1 LSPAAGLPV
10 AVALALAIALLAC
23 ERKEGTEKRGAL
35 PPLSA
40 SSWLA
45 ALDVPEFGMALA
57 SVPLGA
63 RTPRPVLIAIH
74 GDADRPEWQ
83 CGSYRHVTRRKAFV
97 LCPRGVLRADQR
109 FTLGTPADT
118 ARELRE
124 ALPVLKARFGAHVAA
139 GAVVLAGL
147 GPSVEHAIDLALKE
161 PSFFSYLLLVDG
173 SVRRFDLPA
182 MARFGQAGGRRVLV
196 VCSVSAC
203 DTDVE
208 ARLSALK
215 PAGVATRVVHVER
228 GRGLDTEMVARLQKE
243 FAWLVAK
250 DARWQ

>member
-1 LSPAAGLPV
+1 LSPAAGPRI

-23 ERKEGTEKRGAL
+23 QRQERTEKGRAL

-45 ALDVPEFGMALA
+45 PLDVPEFGAALA

-74 GDADRPEWQ
+74 GDADRPEWA
-83 CGSYRHVTRRKAFV
+83 CGSYRHITRRKAFV
-97 LCPRGVLRADQR
+97 LCPRGVSREDR
-109 FTLGTPADT
+109 FTLGTTADT

-147 GPSVEHAIDLALKE
+147 GPSVEHAVDLALKE

-173 SVRRFDLPA
+173 SMRRFDLPA
-182 MARFGQAGGRRVLV
+182 MTRFGQAGGRRVLV
-196 VCSVSAC
+196 ACSVSAC
-203 DTDVE
+203 DADVD

-228 GRGLDTEMVARLQKE
+228 GRALDAEMVARLQKE
-243 FAWLVAK
+243 FAWLVAE